1 MKRLLVPV
9 DFSPRAEEALKVAAQ
24 IARKT
29 GATIY
34 LLHLIDLPSDEVG
47 MFHDGV
53 PTGPAALILMQN
65 AREKFKELLDKDY
78 LHDIQVEDYVD
89 FNKPF
94 EGISDYAKEKNVD
107 LIVMGSHGLSDI
119 QSFFVG
125 SNTEKVVRTSEI
137 PVLVIKKPVENFDLK
152 NVVFASNF
160 QEDICP
166 LCFQKMTSF
175 LKLYEPTVHL
185 LRVNTQTGFMAT
197 YESEELI
204 NNFIKKINEAYP
216 PEKITKNIYDDYSV
230 QEGIFHFADKVGAD
244 LIALSTHGRQGILH
258 FLQNSIAEDVV
269 NKAEKNILTVK
280 MPNK

>member
-1 MKRLLVPV
+1 MKRILVPV

-65 AREKFKELLDKDY
+65 AREKFKELLDKNY
-78 LHDIQVEDYVD
+78 LRDVQVEDYVD

-137 PVLVIKKPVENFDLK
+137 PVLVIKNPVENFDLK

-160 QEDICP
+160 QEDECTS
-166 LCFQKMTSF
+166 CFERIASF

-204 NNFIKKINEAYP
+204 DNFIKKIDEAYP